1 MSEIDN
7 MVVLATYVFVA
18 VYVIFGITAR
28 KKKLN
33 SIKIIKTRIVLESV
47 LSILF
52 IIITIRVLDLGESV
66 VGQILSSII
75 FAIGWAIIMV
85 IDSVSLNKVKEK
97 TDEDK

>member
-52 IIITIRVLDLGESV
+52 IIITIRVLDLGQSV

-85 IDSVSLNKVKEK
+85 IDSVSLKKVKEK

>member
-47 LSILF
+47 LSVLF

-85 IDSVSLNKVKEK
+85 IDSVSLKKVKEK

>member
-75 FAIGWAIIMV
+75 FAIGWAILMV
-85 IDSVSLNKVKEK
+85 IDSVSLKKVKEK

>member
-85 IDSVSLNKVKEK
+85 IDSVSLKKVKEK
-97 TDEDK
+97 TD

>member
-66 VGQILSSII
+66 VGQIPSSII

-85 IDSVSLNKVKEK
+85 IDCVSLKKVKEK

>member
-52 IIITIRVLDLGESV
+52 IIITIRVLDLGESE

-85 IDSVSLNKVKEK
+85 IDSVSLKKVKEK

>member
-33 SIKIIKTRIVLESV
+33 SIKIIKTRIVLESA

-75 FAIGWAIIMV
+75 FAIGWAIIMD
-85 IDSVSLNKVKEK
+85 IDSVSLKKVKEK

>member
-33 SIKIIKTRIVLESV
+33 SITIIKTRIVLESV

-85 IDSVSLNKVKEK
+85 IDSVSLKKVKEK

>member
-85 IDSVSLNKVKEK
+85 IDIVSLKKVKEK

>member
-52 IIITIRVLDLGESV
+52 IIITIRV
-66 VGQILSSII
+66 
-75 FAIGWAIIMV
+75 
-85 IDSVSLNKVKEK
+85 
-97 TDEDK
+97 

>member
-66 VGQILSSII
+66 VGQIHSSII

-85 IDSVSLNKVKEK
+85 IDSVSLKKVKEK

>member
-85 IDSVSLNKVKEK
+85 IDSVSLKKVKE
-97 TDEDK
+97 

>member
-28 KKKLN
+28 KNKLN
-33 SIKIIKTRIVLESV
+33 SIKIIKTRILLESV

-85 IDSVSLNKVKEK
+85 IDSVSLKKVKEK

>member
-7 MVVLATYVFVA
+7 MVVLAIYVFLA

-75 FAIGWAIIMV
+75 FAIGWAIIMA
-85 IDSVSLNKVKEK
+85 IDIVSLKKVKEK

>member
-85 IDSVSLNKVKEK
+85 IDSVSLKKVKEK

>member
-1 MSEIDN
+1 

-85 IDSVSLNKVKEK
+85 IDSVSLKKVKEK

>member
-7 MVVLATYVFVA
+7 IVVLATYVFVA

-85 IDSVSLNKVKEK
+85 IDSVSLKKVKEK